1 MSEGDPVDPGFG
13 LSLLPHDPWILGVV
27 VFLLGIAGVPM
38 SPLWGFLG
46 YRLGLVQG
54 VGVGWSAAVL
64 AAGVQFQLLRALGSR
79 LPGWKKMIHHEGKG
93 LQRLL
98 RLRADVTGLILAR
111 LAWAVPFVAVN
122 AWASA
127 SPMKIRVFLLVS
139 ALAILP
145 NILGLVAIGASVANL
160 GTEGGQSP
168 WSLLGLLGSLSGLG
182 LIVLLTAR
190 LVR

>member
-1 MSEGDPVDPGFG
+1 MNEGEPIDPGFG
-13 LSLLPHDPWILGVV
+13 LAGLPHDPWILGAVV
-27 VFLLGIAGVPM
+27 LALGIAGVPM
-38 SPLWGFLG
+38 SPLWAFLG
-46 YRLGLVQG
+46 YRLGFLQG
-54 VGVGWSAAVL
+54 TLIGWTAAVL
-64 AAGVQFQLLRALGSR
+64 AAGMQFQLLRSLGSR
-79 LPGWKKMIHHEGKG
+79 LPGWKKMVHREGKG
-93 LQRLL
+93 LERLL
-98 RLRADVTGLILAR
+98 RLRADVTGLVLAR

-127 SPMKIRVFLLVS
+127 SPMKVATFLLIS

-145 NILGLVAIGASVANL
+145 NIFGLAAIGASVADL
-160 GTEGGQSP
+160 GTTGGHGP